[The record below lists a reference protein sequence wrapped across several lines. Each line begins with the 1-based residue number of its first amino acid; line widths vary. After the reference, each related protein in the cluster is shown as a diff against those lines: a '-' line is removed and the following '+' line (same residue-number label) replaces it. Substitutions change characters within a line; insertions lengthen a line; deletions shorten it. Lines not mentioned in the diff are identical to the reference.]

1 LPLVFFGIFFLLCF
15 GVGLLNKS
23 GEGIGIIASLLIGED
38 SFSDVLGV
46 MDCDDAM
53 EIDGTV

>member
-1 LPLVFFGIFFLLCF
+1 LLCF

-23 GEGIGIIASLLIGED
+23 GEGIGITASLLIGEG